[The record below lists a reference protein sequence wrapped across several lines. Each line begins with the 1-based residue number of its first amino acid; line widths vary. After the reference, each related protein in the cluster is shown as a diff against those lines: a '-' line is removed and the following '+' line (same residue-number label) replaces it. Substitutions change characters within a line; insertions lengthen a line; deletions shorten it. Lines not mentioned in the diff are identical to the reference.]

1 MPNSKIPG
9 IVKALNRARCI
20 FPPLKK
26 LAFEAFWFLFAL
38 IEILRFLKGLFLKY

>member
-1 MPNSKIPG
+1 MPDSRISRA
-9 IVKALNRARCI
+9 IKALNRARRV

-38 IEILRFLKGLFLKY
+38 IEMLRFLKSLF